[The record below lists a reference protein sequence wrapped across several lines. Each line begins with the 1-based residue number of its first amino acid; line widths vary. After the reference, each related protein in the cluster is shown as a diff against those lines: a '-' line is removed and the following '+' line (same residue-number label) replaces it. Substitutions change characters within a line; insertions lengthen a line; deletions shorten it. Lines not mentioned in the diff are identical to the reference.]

1 MQAPIFFF
9 ATCGT
14 ADAQRDDEV
23 SGDLTICIDCQV
35 SAAVVGR
42 QPCLAGR
49 IAELRETRQKR
60 SVRCRRHADFK
71 EVCKYQRLAGVCHI
85 DCGRDCK
92 HGFDAAA
99 VGKQQ
104 IQLDDDITGDA
115 DVLRPEDRGTH
126 TFIITFAGLCVQQFF
141 RKVSVCAN
149 NGQFVAGR
157 VFEEGRPGNRGVH
170 IQFEVR
176 RIIYILRV
184 KAPSA
189 SDIYDSFDT
198 MSTWERRHKAL
209 ILNRFH
215 ALQMHKNGIVHFL
228 HIDRF
233 GNDTAHIT
241 VKLTEDIGIAAILIE
256 VLGYSSTKAAHKYTS
271 L

>member
-60 SVRCRRHADFK
+60 SARCRRHADFK

-92 HGFDAAA
+92 RGCDAAA
-99 VGKQQ
+99 VSKQQ
-104 IQLDDDITGDA
+104 TQLDDDIACDA
-115 DVLRPEDRGTH
+115 EIFWRSISCRIFSDSSG
-126 TFIITFAGLCVQQFF
+126 ASKCGLCADG
-141 RKVSVCAN
+141 R
-149 NGQFVAGR
+149 NGGTVAWN
-157 VFEEGRPGNRGVH
+157 F
-170 IQFEVR
+170 
-176 RIIYILRV
+176 
-184 KAPSA
+184 
-189 SDIYDSFDT
+189 
-198 MSTWERRHKAL
+198 
-209 ILNRFH
+209 
-215 ALQMHKNGIVHFL
+215 
-228 HIDRF
+228 
-233 GNDTAHIT
+233 
-241 VKLTEDIGIAAILIE
+241 
-256 VLGYSSTKAAHKYTS
+256 
-271 L
+271 

>member
-99 VGKQQ
+99 VSKQQ

-126 TFIITFAGLCVQQFF
+126 TFNPNQMIISKNPQFTGISARQQLEFTT
-141 RKVSVCAN
+141 
-149 NGQFVAGR
+149 
-157 VFEEGRPGNRGVH
+157 H
-170 IQFEVR
+170 
-176 RIIYILRV
+176 L
-184 KAPSA
+184 
-189 SDIYDSFDT
+189 
-198 MSTWERRHKAL
+198 L
-209 ILNRFH
+209 
-215 ALQMHKNGIVHFL
+215 
-228 HIDRF
+228 
-233 GNDTAHIT
+233 
-241 VKLTEDIGIAAILIE
+241 LTD
-256 VLGYSSTKAAHKYTS
+256 
-271 L
+271 

>member
-1 MQAPIFFF
+1 MMMLAAAARIRLRSARITTWVTAWITWF
-9 ATCGT
+9 ADVVRICIAGYCAAVLQCVRRLDLFREQTRESRADRVLLRFHCHEASREHT
-14 ADAQRDDEV
+14 ELHRNDDFLFAADAQRDDEV

-99 VGKQQ
+99 VSKQQ
-104 IQLDDDITGDA
+104 IQLDDDIACDA

-126 TFIITFAGLCVQQFF
+126 TFIITFAGLCVQQFL
-141 RKVSVCAN
+141 RKVSV
-149 NGQFVAGR
+149 
-157 VFEEGRPGNRGVH
+157 
-170 IQFEVR
+170 
-176 RIIYILRV
+176 
-184 KAPSA
+184 
-189 SDIYDSFDT
+189 
-198 MSTWERRHKAL
+198 
-209 ILNRFH
+209 
-215 ALQMHKNGIVHFL
+215 
-228 HIDRF
+228 
-233 GNDTAHIT
+233 
-241 VKLTEDIGIAAILIE
+241 
-256 VLGYSSTKAAHKYTS
+256 
-271 L
+271 